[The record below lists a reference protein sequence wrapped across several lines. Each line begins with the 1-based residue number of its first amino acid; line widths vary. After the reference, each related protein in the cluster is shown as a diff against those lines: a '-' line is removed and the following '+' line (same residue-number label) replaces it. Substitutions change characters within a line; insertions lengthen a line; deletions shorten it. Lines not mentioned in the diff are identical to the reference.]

1 MKTLAILVIALLAG
15 TAGWFARSH
24 LPMTA
29 RPGADPAE
37 TRRILFYQSPMHPWV
52 HSDKPV
58 KCTVCG
64 MDLVPVFEGE
74 TPASD
79 HQISLASNSIVAI
92 GIQTEAVR
100 RQDLNRTLRFTG
112 VIDDD
117 DSRHRILSAYVDG
130 RIEALFLHHE
140 GAEIAAGERLASIN
154 SPTLLAAVREY
165 IALSSAQPS
174 ATAAGSLLAG
184 ARNRLHQLGLSEAQ
198 ISDLPSTVTD
208 AHPTIDILSPM
219 GGTVVKRIAYAGQYV
234 KEGDPLFELADFS
247 MMWMKFDAYER
258 DLPWLHAGQSVQ
270 VTTPSLP
277 GRVFTNEIGFIDP
290 NLDPSSASAKV
301 RVEIPNP
308 PGSGTDITQ
317 RLLRHRLSADVQ
329 VQARITNVLTIPRT
343 AILNPGGRPR
353 VFVELAPGRY
363 EPRAI
368 ELGRTG
374 DSVREVLGG
383 VTEGERVVTQGGFLL
398 DAQAQLASVVATTDA
413 PDSSSRGSN
422 RATTGSSPTSLT
434 SAPVVQSVAMTPAD
448 RARLRTFLVAA
459 DAVGA
464 ALAEDGFTL
473 FNTRVETLRQESK
486 TLPTLTSV
494 PVLTG
499 FTALIPTAAATSL
512 PDARR
517 AFYPLSQRLV
527 ELGRQLRIGTDG
539 FGDVRMFKCPMT
551 RRAFPDAPPTAN
563 WIQLTNVQRNPWF
576 GREMPDC
583 GTEIQP

>member
-1 MKTLAILVIALLAG
+1 MKAPAILVIALLAG

-29 RPGADPAE
+29 RLGTNASE
-37 TRRILFYQSPMHPWV
+37 TRRVLFYQSPMHPWI
-52 HSDKPV
+52 HSAKPG

-130 RIEALFLHHE
+130 RVEALFLHHE
-140 GAEIAAGERLASIN
+140 GAEIVAGERLASIY
-154 SPTLLAAVREY
+154 SPTLLSAVREY
-165 IALSSAQPS
+165 IALSSTQPS

-198 ISDLPSTVTD
+198 ISNLPSTVNDT
-208 AHPTIDILSPM
+208 HPAIDILSPM

-247 MMWMKFDAYER
+247 VMWLKFDAYER

-270 VTTPSLP
+270 ITTPSLP
-277 GRVFTNEIGFIDP
+277 GRVFTNAIAFIDP
-290 NLDPSSASAKV
+290 NLDPASASAKV

-308 PGSGTDITQ
+308 LGSETEKTQ
-317 RLLRHRLSADVQ
+317 RILRHRLSADVQ
-329 VQARITNVLTIPRT
+329 VQARISNVLTVPRT
-343 AILNPGGRPR
+343 AILNPGGHPR
-353 VFVELAPGRY
+353 VFVELAAGRY
-363 EPRAI
+363 EPREIA
-368 ELGRTG
+368 LGRTG
-374 DSVREVLGG
+374 DLVREVLGG
-383 VTEGERVVTQGGFLL
+383 LVEGERVVTQGGFLL
-398 DAQAQLASVVATTDA
+398 DAQAQLAGVVAATDT
-413 PDSSSRGSN
+413 PDSSSRGSD
-422 RATTGSSPTSLT
+422 RATNRPSLTSLT
-434 SAPVVQSVAMTPAD
+434 PPPVAQPVAMTPED

-464 ALAEDGFTL
+464 ALAEDNFTL
-473 FNTRVETLRQESK
+473 FNTRVEALRQRSK
-486 TLPTLTSV
+486 TLPALPSM
-494 PVLTG
+494 PALTG
-499 FTALIPTAAATSL
+499 FTALIPVATASSL

-517 AFYPLSQRLV
+517 SFYPMSQRLV
-527 ELGRQLRIGTDG
+527 ELGRQLRSSADG
-539 FGDVRMFKCPMT
+539 FGDVRMYKCPMT
-551 RRAFPDAPPTAN
+551 RRAFPDAPSTAN

-583 GTEIQP
+583 GTEITP